1 MFKCLICHTHCTSY
15 TCTPVRMPWSLTDE
29 IKLQVQAA
37 KHVFPLKAV
46 WADLYL
52 LFIRTDLTQLLVKV
66 L

>member
-1 MFKCLICHTHCTSY
+1 
-15 TCTPVRMPWSLTDE
+15 MPRSLTDE

-37 KHVFPLKAV
+37 KRVSLESCLGA
-46 WADLYL
+46 WINL